1 MCSYPRINNVHAS
14 DNHWLL
20 TDVLRKDWGFA
31 GLVVTD
37 WGALCDRV
45 KAMHAGC
52 DLSMPGGSTYMEDW
66 VAAAVRDGS
75 LPESDV
81 DACAARVI
89 ALALKGESRP
99 KGRAFDKDAHNALA
113 QKNRRKRRSTAEK

>member
-1 MCSYPRINNVHAS
+1 MDERTLRELYLPAFETVIKAAQPETVMCSYPRINNVHAS

-52 DLSMPGGSTYMEDW
+52 DLSMPGRQHLYG
-66 VAAAVRDGS
+66 G
-75 LPESDV
+75 L
-81 DACAARVI
+81 
-89 ALALKGESRP
+89 
-99 KGRAFDKDAHNALA
+99 GR
-113 QKNRRKRRSTAEK
+113 RRRQGRQPA